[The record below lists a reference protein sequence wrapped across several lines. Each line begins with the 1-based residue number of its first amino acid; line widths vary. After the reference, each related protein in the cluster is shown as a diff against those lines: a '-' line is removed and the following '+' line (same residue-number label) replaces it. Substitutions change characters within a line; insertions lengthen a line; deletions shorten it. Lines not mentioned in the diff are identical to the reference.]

1 MSKLNYSF
9 GWSLVSILL
18 EEKFRSNEIC
28 ITLKCAIYG
37 KIHRQKYMINFT
49 YFYWLWGNSSNFSC
63 IHVLTYIV
71 FNPKLHKIYENS
83 SLSNMYIA
91 MCPIFH
97 INHIFTDWKVD
108 GHQQLSW
115 VTQTC
120 ATKVEGRVG
129 CLLYL

>member
-1 MSKLNYSF
+1 MYYIKM
-9 GWSLVSILL
+9 
-18 EEKFRSNEIC
+18 C
-28 ITLKCAIYG
+28 
-37 KIHRQKYMINFT
+37 H
-49 YFYWLWGNSSNFSC
+49 LWENSSSEIYDQFYLLLLTVGQLIEFSC